1 MEKISKKV
9 YIETLGC
16 QMNKSDTERILG
28 ILSHFGYLPSD
39 ENKADFFIVN
49 TCSIR
54 KLSEDK
60 AYSKLGV
67 WGKMKKNNPDIKIAI
82 AGCVAQQEKESLLKR
97 FPYLDLVFGTH
108 NIYELPEL
116 IKELETQNPDGS
128 RKRIC
133 AIRDKAVPEIEFNI
147 IRSKGI
153 NAWLPI
159 MEGCNNFCTYCIV
172 PYTRGRE
179 RSRSVDVIINEAK
192 KIIKEGYKE
201 ITLLGQNVDS
211 YGKDLDGKPT
221 FAKLLA
227 ELDKLEG
234 NFRIRFTTSYPTDI
248 TDEVIETVKN
258 ANKICECFHIPM
270 QSGND
275 RVLKAMN
282 RRYNR
287 AQYAQIVNKVR
298 TQIKDVTITSDFI
311 AGFPSESEEEFQDTL
326 SAIEELGLD
335 YSNTAAYSPRPNTP
349 AGKMVDKFIPADI
362 KKKRLETLN
371 NVVKI
376 ASKKSNEASV
386 GKIYEVLIEK
396 IKEKDIKN
404 GSKRIAEGRSRNNK
418 VVHFESNT
426 ANVGDFV
433 NVEIK
438 EALLWCLKGVEISS
452 QSKKETVVL
461 EAAK

>member
-1 MEKISKKV
+1 
-9 YIETLGC
+9 
-16 QMNKSDTERILG
+16 
-28 ILSHFGYLPSD
+28 
-39 ENKADFFIVN
+39 
-49 TCSIR
+49 
-54 KLSEDK
+54 
-60 AYSKLGV
+60 
-67 WGKMKKNNPDIKIAI
+67 
-82 AGCVAQQEKESLLKR
+82 
-97 FPYLDLVFGTH
+97 
-108 NIYELPEL
+108 
-116 IKELETQNPDGS
+116 
-128 RKRIC
+128 
-133 AIRDKAVPEIEFNI
+133 
-147 IRSKGI
+147 
-153 NAWLPI
+153 
-159 MEGCNNFCTYCIV
+159 
-172 PYTRGRE
+172 
-179 RSRSVDVIINEAK
+179 
-192 KIIKEGYKE
+192 
-201 ITLLGQNVDS
+201 
-211 YGKDLDGKPT
+211 
-221 FAKLLA
+221 
-227 ELDKLEG
+227 
-234 NFRIRFTTSYPTDI
+234 
-248 TDEVIETVKN
+248 
-258 ANKICECFHIPM
+258 M

>member
-1 MEKISKKV
+1 MKKASKKV

-28 ILSHFGYLPSD
+28 ILSHFGYEAS
-39 ENKADFFIVN
+39 EGNEADFFIVN

-60 AYSKLGV
+60 AYSRLGV
-67 WGKMKKNNPDIKIAI
+67 WGKMKKNRPDIKIAI
-82 AGCVAQQEKESLLKR
+82 AGCVAQQEKENLLKK

-108 NIYELPEL
+108 NIYELPKL
-116 IKELETQNPDGS
+116 IEELETPAADGS

-133 AIRDKAVPEIEFNI
+133 AIRDKAVPEKDFNI

-159 MEGCNNFCTYCIV
+159 MEGCNNFCAYCIV

-179 RSRSVDVIINEAK
+179 RSRDMDVIINEAK
-192 KIIKEGYKE
+192 KIISEGYKE

-221 FAKLLA
+221 FAKLLE

-248 TDEVIETVKN
+248 TDDVIETVKK
-258 ANKICECFHIPM
+258 ADKICECFHIPM
-270 QSGND
+270 QSGSD

-282 RRYNR
+282 RRYTR
-287 AQYAQIVNKVR
+287 VQYGEIVNKIR
-298 TQIKDVTITSDFI
+298 MQIKDVTITSDFI
-311 AGFPSESEEEFQDTL
+311 AGFPSETEEEFKDTL
-326 SAIEELGLD
+326 SAIEEFKLD

-349 AGKMVDKFIPADI
+349 AGRMTDKFIADDV
-362 KKKRLETLN
+362 KKKRLEILN
-371 NVVKI
+371 NTVKA

-386 GKIYEVLIEK
+386 GKIYEVLVEK
-396 IKEKDIKN
+396 IKEEDLKN

-426 ANVGDFV
+426 AMAGDFI
-433 NVEIK
+433 NVKIK
-438 EALLWCLKGVEISS
+438 EALVWCLKGDEV
-452 QSKKETVVL
+452 K
-461 EAAK
+461 